1 MDTSQ
6 QLRHVFGCLGSTMH
20 VMPGFRLLRAGDITH
35 CPVPECG
42 APIHDITDTPLG
54 QAYMAFARPDLGER
68 P

>member
-1 MDTSQ
+1 
-6 QLRHVFGCLGSTMH
+6 MH
-20 VMPGFRLLRAGDITH
+20 VTPGVKLLRAGDITH